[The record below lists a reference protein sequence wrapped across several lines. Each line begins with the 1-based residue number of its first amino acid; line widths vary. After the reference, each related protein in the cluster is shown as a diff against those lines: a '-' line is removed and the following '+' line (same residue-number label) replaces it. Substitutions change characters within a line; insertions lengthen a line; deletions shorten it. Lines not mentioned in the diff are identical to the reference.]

1 MKKVKMT
8 AIILAASMTI
18 GGYGVLGANY
28 SSGIVSNVVL
38 ASGTDTAQTTTTPQV
53 NNIKA
58 QGIATNQGVISK
70 EGSLKLLNPQLG
82 SVFSNVSVGEMAT
95 INNGNIDNGY
105 YKVTIHETG
114 DVGYL
119 KSSDVQEIHNYP
131 DSPLTSLNEDGSI
144 VNVSYAVNVRQ
155 GAGLNTDVLTTLHNG
170 KNVKVIGKQGQWY
183 KVQVDG
189 ITGYIYQE
197 YISINKT
204 VNKDT
209 HTSSLTNKTIN
220 NYASSLIS
228 KTVNKDASNSTSKTI
243 NKDTSNSANKTINKD
258 TSNSTNKITNKDTN
272 NSINKTVNKDTSNSA
287 SKTINKD
294 TSNSTNKITNKD
306 TNNSINKTVNKD
318 TSNSASKTI
327 NKDTSNSTNKITNK
341 DTNNSTNK
349 TINKDT
355 SSSTGVTAQQVLAY
369 AYQFEGY
376 PYVWG
381 GSSPST
387 GFDCSGF
394 VQYVYAHFG
403 INLPRTTFE
412 QVNCGT
418 PVSLNNIKPGDLV
431 FEFGS
436 SEGPNHVG
444 IYIGNGQMID
454 AAGVGQGVTIS
465 KLYSVVAVRNVL

>member
-28 SSGIVSNVVL
+28 SSGIASNVVL

-70 EGSLKLLNPQLG
+70 ECSLKLLNPQLG

-170 KNVKVIGKQGQWY
+170 KNVKVIGKQGEWY

-294 TSNSTNKITNKD
+294 TS
-306 TNNSINKTVNKD
+306 
-318 TSNSASKTI
+318 
-327 NKDTSNSTNKITNK
+327 
-341 DTNNSTNK
+341 NSTNK

>member
-28 SSGIVSNVVL
+28 SSGIASNVVL

-170 KNVKVIGKQGQWY
+170 KNVKVIGKQGEWY

-228 KTVNKDASNSTSKTI
+228 KTVNKDASNSSSKTI
-243 NKDTSNSANKTINKD
+243 NKDTCNSANKTINND
-258 TSNSTNKITNKDTN
+258 TS
-272 NSINKTVNKDTSNSA
+272 
-287 SKTINKD
+287 
-294 TSNSTNKITNKD
+294 
-306 TNNSINKTVNKD
+306 
-318 TSNSASKTI
+318 
-327 NKDTSNSTNKITNK
+327 
-341 DTNNSTNK
+341 NSTNK

>member
-28 SSGIVSNVVL
+28 SSGIASNVVL
-38 ASGTDTAQTTTTPQV
+38 ASGTDTAQTTTISQV

-170 KNVKVIGKQGQWY
+170 KNVKVIGKQGEWY

-228 KTVNKDASNSTSKTI
+228 KTVNKDASNST
-243 NKDTSNSANKTINKD
+243 
-258 TSNSTNKITNKDTN
+258 
-272 NSINKTVNKDTSNSA
+272 
-287 SKTINKD
+287 
-294 TSNSTNKITNKD
+294 
-306 TNNSINKTVNKD
+306 
-318 TSNSASKTI
+318 SKTI

>member
-28 SSGIVSNVVL
+28 SSGIASNVVL
-38 ASGTDTAQTTTTPQV
+38 ASGTDTAQTTTIPQV

-170 KNVKVIGKQGQWY
+170 KNVKVIGKQGEWY

-243 NKDTSNSANKTINKD
+243 NKDTSNSAN
-258 TSNSTNKITNKDTN
+258 
-272 NSINKTVNKDTSNSA
+272 
-287 SKTINKD
+287 KTINKD

>member
-28 SSGIVSNVVL
+28 SSGIASNVVL

-170 KNVKVIGKQGQWY
+170 KNVKVIGKQGEWY

-220 NYASSLIS
+220 
-228 KTVNKDASNSTSKTI
+228 
-243 NKDTSNSANKTINKD
+243 
-258 TSNSTNKITNKDTN
+258 KDTN

-294 TSNSTNKITNKD
+294 TS
-306 TNNSINKTVNKD
+306 
-318 TSNSASKTI
+318 
-327 NKDTSNSTNKITNK
+327 
-341 DTNNSTNK
+341 NSTNK

>member
-306 TNNSINKTVNKD
+306 TNNS
-318 TSNSASKTI
+318 
-327 NKDTSNSTNKITNK
+327 
-341 DTNNSTNK
+341 TNK

-381 GSSPST
+381 GSNPST

>member
-1 MKKVKMT
+1 MKIVKMT

-70 EGSLKLLNPQLG
+70 ESSLKLLNPQLG

-272 NSINKTVNKDTSNSA
+272 NST
-287 SKTINKD
+287 
-294 TSNSTNKITNKD
+294 
-306 TNNSINKTVNKD
+306 NKTVNKD

>member
-28 SSGIVSNVVL
+28 SSGIASNVVL

-170 KNVKVIGKQGQWY
+170 KNVKVIGKQGEWY

-228 KTVNKDASNSTSKTI
+228 KTVNKDASNST
-243 NKDTSNSANKTINKD
+243 
-258 TSNSTNKITNKDTN
+258 NKITNKDTN

-294 TSNSTNKITNKD
+294 TS
-306 TNNSINKTVNKD
+306 
-318 TSNSASKTI
+318 
-327 NKDTSNSTNKITNK
+327 
-341 DTNNSTNK
+341 NSTNK

>member
-28 SSGIVSNVVL
+28 SSGIASNVVL
-38 ASGTDTAQTTTTPQV
+38 ASGTDTAQTTTIPQV

-170 KNVKVIGKQGQWY
+170 KNVKVIGKQGEWC

-294 TSNSTNKITNKD
+294 TS
-306 TNNSINKTVNKD
+306 
-318 TSNSASKTI
+318 
-327 NKDTSNSTNKITNK
+327 
-341 DTNNSTNK
+341 NSTNK

>member
-38 ASGTDTAQTTTTPQV
+38 ASGTDTAQTATTPQV

-258 TSNSTNKITNKDTN
+258 TSNSTNK
-272 NSINKTVNKDTSNSA
+272 
-287 SKTINKD
+287 
-294 TSNSTNKITNKD
+294 
-306 TNNSINKTVNKD
+306 TVNKD

-381 GSSPST
+381 GSNPST

>member
-28 SSGIVSNVVL
+28 SSGIASNVVL
-38 ASGTDTAQTTTTPQV
+38 ASGTDTAQTTTIPQV

-170 KNVKVIGKQGQWY
+170 KNVKVIGKQGEWY

-243 NKDTSNSANKTINKD
+243 NKDTS
-258 TSNSTNKITNKDTN
+258 
-272 NSINKTVNKDTSNSA
+272 
-287 SKTINKD
+287 
-294 TSNSTNKITNKD
+294 
-306 TNNSINKTVNKD
+306 
-318 TSNSASKTI
+318 
-327 NKDTSNSTNKITNK
+327 
-341 DTNNSTNK
+341 NSTNK

>member
-28 SSGIVSNVVL
+28 SSGIASNVVL
-38 ASGTDTAQTTTTPQV
+38 ASGTDTAQTTTIPQV

-119 KSSDVQEIHNYP
+119 KSSDVQEIHNYL

-170 KNVKVIGKQGQWY
+170 KNVKVIGKQGEWY

-272 NSINKTVNKDTSNSA
+272 NSINKTVNKDTS
-287 SKTINKD
+287 
-294 TSNSTNKITNKD
+294 
-306 TNNSINKTVNKD
+306 
-318 TSNSASKTI
+318 
-327 NKDTSNSTNKITNK
+327 
-341 DTNNSTNK
+341 NSTNK

>member
-1 MKKVKMT
+1 
-8 AIILAASMTI
+8 
-18 GGYGVLGANY
+18 
-28 SSGIVSNVVL
+28 
-38 ASGTDTAQTTTTPQV
+38 
-53 NNIKA
+53 
-58 QGIATNQGVISK
+58 
-70 EGSLKLLNPQLG
+70 
-82 SVFSNVSVGEMAT
+82 MAT

-243 NKDTSNSANKTINKD
+243 
-258 TSNSTNKITNKDTN
+258 
-272 NSINKTVNKDTSNSA
+272 NKDTSNSA

>member
-28 SSGIVSNVVL
+28 SSGIASNVVL
-38 ASGTDTAQTTTTPQV
+38 ASGTDTAQTTTIPQV

-131 DSPLTSLNEDGSI
+131 DSHLTSLNEDGSI

-170 KNVKVIGKQGQWY
+170 KNVKVIGKQGEWY

-294 TSNSTNKITNKD
+294 TS
-306 TNNSINKTVNKD
+306 
-318 TSNSASKTI
+318 
-327 NKDTSNSTNKITNK
+327 
-341 DTNNSTNK
+341 NSTNK

>member
-28 SSGIVSNVVL
+28 SSGIASNVVL
-38 ASGTDTAQTTTTPQV
+38 ASGTDTAQTTTLPQV

-170 KNVKVIGKQGQWY
+170 KNVKVIGKQGEWY

-228 KTVNKDASNSTSKTI
+228 KTVNKDASNST
-243 NKDTSNSANKTINKD
+243 
-258 TSNSTNKITNKDTN
+258 NKITNKDTN

-294 TSNSTNKITNKD
+294 TSNL
-306 TNNSINKTVNKD
+306 
-318 TSNSASKTI
+318 
-327 NKDTSNSTNKITNK
+327 
-341 DTNNSTNK
+341 TNK

>member
-28 SSGIVSNVVL
+28 SSGIASNVVL
-38 ASGTDTAQTTTTPQV
+38 ASGTDTAQTTTIPQV

-170 KNVKVIGKQGQWY
+170 KNVKVIGKQGEWY

-258 TSNSTNKITNKDTN
+258 TS
-272 NSINKTVNKDTSNSA
+272 
-287 SKTINKD
+287 
-294 TSNSTNKITNKD
+294 
-306 TNNSINKTVNKD
+306 
-318 TSNSASKTI
+318 
-327 NKDTSNSTNKITNK
+327 
-341 DTNNSTNK
+341 NSTNK

>member
-18 GGYGVLGANY
+18 GGYGVLGVNY
-28 SSGIVSNVVL
+28 SSGIASNVVL

-170 KNVKVIGKQGQWY
+170 KNVKVIGKQGEWY

-294 TSNSTNKITNKD
+294 TS
-306 TNNSINKTVNKD
+306 
-318 TSNSASKTI
+318 
-327 NKDTSNSTNKITNK
+327 
-341 DTNNSTNK
+341 NSTNK

>member
-28 SSGIVSNVVL
+28 SSGIASNVVL
-38 ASGTDTAQTTTTPQV
+38 ASGTDTAQTTTIPQV

-170 KNVKVIGKQGQWY
+170 KNVKVIGKQGEWY

-228 KTVNKDASNSTSKTI
+228 KTVNKDASNST
-243 NKDTSNSANKTINKD
+243 
-258 TSNSTNKITNKDTN
+258 
-272 NSINKTVNKDTSNSA
+272 
-287 SKTINKD
+287 
-294 TSNSTNKITNKD
+294 
-306 TNNSINKTVNKD
+306 
-318 TSNSASKTI
+318 SKTI

-394 VQYVYAHFG
+394 
-403 INLPRTTFE
+403 E

>member
-28 SSGIVSNVVL
+28 SSGIASNVVL
-38 ASGTDTAQTTTTPQV
+38 ASGTDTAQTTTLPQV

-170 KNVKVIGKQGQWY
+170 KNVKVIGKQGEWY

-228 KTVNKDASNSTSKTI
+228 KTVNKDASNST
-243 NKDTSNSANKTINKD
+243 
-258 TSNSTNKITNKDTN
+258 NKITNKDTN
-272 NSINKTVNKDTSNSA
+272 NSINKTV
-287 SKTINKD
+287 
-294 TSNSTNKITNKD
+294 
-306 TNNSINKTVNKD
+306 
-318 TSNSASKTI
+318 
-327 NKDTSNSTNKITNK
+327 
-341 DTNNSTNK
+341 
-349 TINKDT
+349 NKDT

>member
-28 SSGIVSNVVL
+28 SSGIASNVVL
-38 ASGTDTAQTTTTPQV
+38 ASGTDTAQTTTIPQV

-170 KNVKVIGKQGQWY
+170 KNVKVIGKQGEWY

-228 KTVNKDASNSTSKTI
+228 KTVNKDASNST
-243 NKDTSNSANKTINKD
+243 NKTINKD

-294 TSNSTNKITNKD
+294 TS
-306 TNNSINKTVNKD
+306 
-318 TSNSASKTI
+318 
-327 NKDTSNSTNKITNK
+327 
-341 DTNNSTNK
+341 NSTNK

>member
-28 SSGIVSNVVL
+28 SSGIASNVVL
-38 ASGTDTAQTTTTPQV
+38 ASGTDTAQTTTIPQV

-170 KNVKVIGKQGQWY
+170 KNVKVIGKQGEWY

-228 KTVNKDASNSTSKTI
+228 KTVNKDASNS
-243 NKDTSNSANKTINKD
+243 ANKTINKD

-294 TSNSTNKITNKD
+294 TS
-306 TNNSINKTVNKD
+306 
-318 TSNSASKTI
+318 
-327 NKDTSNSTNKITNK
+327 
-341 DTNNSTNK
+341 NSTNK

>member
-28 SSGIVSNVVL
+28 SSGIASNVVL
-38 ASGTDTAQTTTTPQV
+38 ASGTDTAQTTTIPQV

-170 KNVKVIGKQGQWY
+170 KNVKVIGKQGEWY

-243 NKDTSNSANKTINKD
+243 NKDTSNSA
-258 TSNSTNKITNKDTN
+258 
-272 NSINKTVNKDTSNSA
+272 

-327 NKDTSNSTNKITNK
+327 NKDTSN
-341 DTNNSTNK
+341 
-349 TINKDT
+349 
-355 SSSTGVTAQQVLAY
+355 STGVTAQQVLAY

>member
-28 SSGIVSNVVL
+28 SSGIASNVVL

-82 SVFSNVSVGEMAT
+82 SVFSNVSVDEMAT

-131 DSPLTSLNEDGSI
+131 DSHLTSLNEDGSI

-170 KNVKVIGKQGQWY
+170 KNVKVIGKQGEWY

-228 KTVNKDASNSTSKTI
+228 KTVNKDASNST
-243 NKDTSNSANKTINKD
+243 NKTINKD
-258 TSNSTNKITNKDTN
+258 TS
-272 NSINKTVNKDTSNSA
+272 
-287 SKTINKD
+287 
-294 TSNSTNKITNKD
+294 
-306 TNNSINKTVNKD
+306 
-318 TSNSASKTI
+318 
-327 NKDTSNSTNKITNK
+327 
-341 DTNNSTNK
+341 NSTNK

>member
-28 SSGIVSNVVL
+28 SSGIASNVVL
-38 ASGTDTAQTTTTPQV
+38 ASGTDTAQTTTLPQV

-170 KNVKVIGKQGQWY
+170 KNVKVIGKQGEWY

-228 KTVNKDASNSTSKTI
+228 KTVNKDASNST
-243 NKDTSNSANKTINKD
+243 
-258 TSNSTNKITNKDTN
+258 NKITNKDTN

-294 TSNSTNKITNKD
+294 TS
-306 TNNSINKTVNKD
+306 
-318 TSNSASKTI
+318 
-327 NKDTSNSTNKITNK
+327 
-341 DTNNSTNK
+341 NSTNK

-403 INLPRTTFE
+403 IDLPRTTFE

-418 PVSLNNIKPGDLV
+418 PVSLSDVKPGDLV
-431 FEFGS
+431 FEMPS
-436 SEGPNHVG
+436 PEGPNHVG
-444 IYIGNGQMID
+444 IYIGNGKILD
-454 AAGVGQGVTIS
+454 AMDPQNGVTIS
-465 KLYSVVAVRNVL
+465 PIYEVVAVRDVL

>member
-28 SSGIVSNVVL
+28 SSGIASNVVL
-38 ASGTDTAQTTTTPQV
+38 ASGTDTAQTTTIPQV

-170 KNVKVIGKQGQWY
+170 KNVKVIGKQGEWY

-228 KTVNKDASNSTSKTI
+228 KTVNKDASNST
-243 NKDTSNSANKTINKD
+243 
-258 TSNSTNKITNKDTN
+258 NKITNKDTN

-294 TSNSTNKITNKD
+294 TS
-306 TNNSINKTVNKD
+306 
-318 TSNSASKTI
+318 
-327 NKDTSNSTNKITNK
+327 
-341 DTNNSTNK
+341 NSTNK

>member
-28 SSGIVSNVVL
+28 SSGIASNVVL
-38 ASGTDTAQTTTTPQV
+38 ASGTDTAQTTTIPQV

-170 KNVKVIGKQGQWY
+170 KNVKVIGKQGEWY

-272 NSINKTVNKDTSNSA
+272 NSINKTVNKDTSNS
-287 SKTINKD
+287 
-294 TSNSTNKITNKD
+294 
-306 TNNSINKTVNKD
+306 
-318 TSNSASKTI
+318 
-327 NKDTSNSTNKITNK
+327 
-341 DTNNSTNK
+341 TNK

-403 INLPRTTFE
+403 IDLPRTTFE

>member
-28 SSGIVSNVVL
+28 SSGIASNVVL
-38 ASGTDTAQTTTTPQV
+38 ASGTDTAQTTTIPQV

-131 DSPLTSLNEDGSI
+131 NSPLTSLNEDGSI

-170 KNVKVIGKQGQWY
+170 KNVKVIGKQGEWY

-228 KTVNKDASNSTSKTI
+228 KTVNKDASNST
-243 NKDTSNSANKTINKD
+243 
-258 TSNSTNKITNKDTN
+258 NKITNKDTN

-294 TSNSTNKITNKD
+294 TS
-306 TNNSINKTVNKD
+306 
-318 TSNSASKTI
+318 
-327 NKDTSNSTNKITNK
+327 
-341 DTNNSTNK
+341 NSTNK

>member
-28 SSGIVSNVVL
+28 SSGIASNVVL

-170 KNVKVIGKQGQWY
+170 KNVKVIGKQGEWY

-258 TSNSTNKITNKDTN
+258 TSNSTNK
-272 NSINKTVNKDTSNSA
+272 
-287 SKTINKD
+287 
-294 TSNSTNKITNKD
+294 
-306 TNNSINKTVNKD
+306 
-318 TSNSASKTI
+318 
-327 NKDTSNSTNKITNK
+327 
-341 DTNNSTNK
+341 

-418 PVSLNNIKPGDLV
+418 PVSLSDVKPGDLV
-431 FEFGS
+431 FEMPS
-436 SEGPNHVG
+436 PEGPNHVG
-444 IYIGNGQMID
+444 IYIGNGKILD
-454 AAGVGQGVTIS
+454 AMDPQNGVTIS
-465 KLYSVVAVRNVL
+465 PIYEVVAVRDVL

>member
-28 SSGIVSNVVL
+28 SSGIASNVVL
-38 ASGTDTAQTTTTPQV
+38 ASGTDTAQTTTIPQV

-131 DSPLTSLNEDGSI
+131 DSHLTSLNEDGSI

-170 KNVKVIGKQGQWY
+170 KNVKVIGKQGEWY

-243 NKDTSNSANKTINKD
+243 NKDTSNSAN
-258 TSNSTNKITNKDTN
+258 
-272 NSINKTVNKDTSNSA
+272 
-287 SKTINKD
+287 
-294 TSNSTNKITNKD
+294 
-306 TNNSINKTVNKD
+306 
-318 TSNSASKTI
+318 KTI

>member
-28 SSGIVSNVVL
+28 SSGIASNVVL
-38 ASGTDTAQTTTTPQV
+38 ASGTDTAQTTTIPQV

-131 DSPLTSLNEDGSI
+131 DSHLTSLNEDGSI

-170 KNVKVIGKQGQWY
+170 KNVKVIGKQGEWY

-258 TSNSTNKITNKDTN
+258 TSNSTNKITNKDIN
-272 NSINKTVNKDTSNSA
+272 NSINKIVNKDTSNSA

-294 TSNSTNKITNKD
+294 TS
-306 TNNSINKTVNKD
+306 
-318 TSNSASKTI
+318 
-327 NKDTSNSTNKITNK
+327 
-341 DTNNSTNK
+341 NSTNK

>member
-28 SSGIVSNVVL
+28 SSGIASNVVL

-170 KNVKVIGKQGQWY
+170 KNVKVIGKQGEWY

-228 KTVNKDASNSTSKTI
+228 KTVNKDASNST
-243 NKDTSNSANKTINKD
+243 NKTINKD

-294 TSNSTNKITNKD
+294 TS
-306 TNNSINKTVNKD
+306 
-318 TSNSASKTI
+318 
-327 NKDTSNSTNKITNK
+327 
-341 DTNNSTNK
+341 NSTNK

>member
-28 SSGIVSNVVL
+28 SSGIASNVVL

-170 KNVKVIGKQGQWY
+170 KNVKVIGKQGEWY

-228 KTVNKDASNSTSKTI
+228 KTVNKDASNST
-243 NKDTSNSANKTINKD
+243 NKTINKD
-258 TSNSTNKITNKDTN
+258 TSNSTNKITNKDIN

-294 TSNSTNKITNKD
+294 TS
-306 TNNSINKTVNKD
+306 
-318 TSNSASKTI
+318 
-327 NKDTSNSTNKITNK
+327 
-341 DTNNSTNK
+341 NSTNK

>member
-28 SSGIVSNVVL
+28 SSGIASNVVL
-38 ASGTDTAQTTTTPQV
+38 ASGTDTAQTTTIPQV

-170 KNVKVIGKQGQWY
+170 KNVKVIGKQGEWY

-228 KTVNKDASNSTSKTI
+228 KTVNKDASNS
-243 NKDTSNSANKTINKD
+243 ANKTINKD

-294 TSNSTNKITNKD
+294 TS
-306 TNNSINKTVNKD
+306 
-318 TSNSASKTI
+318 
-327 NKDTSNSTNKITNK
+327 
-341 DTNNSTNK
+341 NSTNK

-412 QVNCGT
+412 QVICGT

>member
-28 SSGIVSNVVL
+28 SSGIASNVVL

-131 DSPLTSLNEDGSI
+131 DSHLTSLNEDGSI

-170 KNVKVIGKQGQWY
+170 KNVKVIGKQGEWY

-204 VNKDT
+204 VNK
-209 HTSSLTNKTIN
+209 
-220 NYASSLIS
+220 
-228 KTVNKDASNSTSKTI
+228 
-243 NKDTSNSANKTINKD
+243 
-258 TSNSTNKITNKDTN
+258 
-272 NSINKTVNKDTSNSA
+272 
-287 SKTINKD
+287 
-294 TSNSTNKITNKD
+294 
-306 TNNSINKTVNKD
+306 
-318 TSNSASKTI
+318 
-327 NKDTSNSTNKITNK
+327 
-341 DTNNSTNK
+341 
-349 TINKDT
+349 
-355 SSSTGVTAQQVLAY
+355 
-369 AYQFEGY
+369 
-376 PYVWG
+376 
-381 GSSPST
+381 
-387 GFDCSGF
+387 
-394 VQYVYAHFG
+394 
-403 INLPRTTFE
+403 
-412 QVNCGT
+412 
-418 PVSLNNIKPGDLV
+418 
-431 FEFGS
+431 
-436 SEGPNHVG
+436 
-444 IYIGNGQMID
+444 
-454 AAGVGQGVTIS
+454 
-465 KLYSVVAVRNVL
+465 

>member
-28 SSGIVSNVVL
+28 SSGIASNVVL
-38 ASGTDTAQTTTTPQV
+38 ASGTDTAQTTTIPQV

-70 EGSLKLLNPQLG
+70 ECSLKLLNPQLG

-170 KNVKVIGKQGQWY
+170 KNVKVIGKQGEWY

-258 TSNSTNKITNKDTN
+258 TSNSTNKITNKDIN

-294 TSNSTNKITNKD
+294 TS
-306 TNNSINKTVNKD
+306 
-318 TSNSASKTI
+318 
-327 NKDTSNSTNKITNK
+327 
-341 DTNNSTNK
+341 NSTNK

>member
-28 SSGIVSNVVL
+28 SSGIASNVVL

-170 KNVKVIGKQGQWY
+170 KNVKVIGKQGEWY

-228 KTVNKDASNSTSKTI
+228 KTVNKDASNST
-243 NKDTSNSANKTINKD
+243 NKTINKD
-258 TSNSTNKITNKDTN
+258 SSNSTNKITNKDIN

-294 TSNSTNKITNKD
+294 TS
-306 TNNSINKTVNKD
+306 
-318 TSNSASKTI
+318 
-327 NKDTSNSTNKITNK
+327 
-341 DTNNSTNK
+341 NSTNK

>member
-28 SSGIVSNVVL
+28 SSGIASNVVL
-38 ASGTDTAQTTTTPQV
+38 ASGTDTAQTTTIPQV

-131 DSPLTSLNEDGSI
+131 NSPLTSLNEDGSI

-170 KNVKVIGKQGQWY
+170 KNVKVIGKQGEWY

-294 TSNSTNKITNKD
+294 TS
-306 TNNSINKTVNKD
+306 
-318 TSNSASKTI
+318 
-327 NKDTSNSTNKITNK
+327 
-341 DTNNSTNK
+341 NSTNK

>member
-38 ASGTDTAQTTTTPQV
+38 ASGTDTAQTATTPQV

-243 NKDTSNSANKTINKD
+243 NKDTSNSA
-258 TSNSTNKITNKDTN
+258 
-272 NSINKTVNKDTSNSA
+272 
-287 SKTINKD
+287 
-294 TSNSTNKITNKD
+294 
-306 TNNSINKTVNKD
+306 
-318 TSNSASKTI
+318 SKTI

>member
-228 KTVNKDASNSTSKTI
+228 KTVNKDASNST
-243 NKDTSNSANKTINKD
+243 
-258 TSNSTNKITNKDTN
+258 
-272 NSINKTVNKDTSNSA
+272 
-287 SKTINKD
+287 
-294 TSNSTNKITNKD
+294 NKITNKD

-381 GSSPST
+381 GSNPST

>member
-28 SSGIVSNVVL
+28 SSGIASNVVL

-70 EGSLKLLNPQLG
+70 ECSLKLLNPQLG

-170 KNVKVIGKQGQWY
+170 KNVKVIGKQGEWY

-272 NSINKTVNKDTSNSA
+272 NSINKTV
-287 SKTINKD
+287 
-294 TSNSTNKITNKD
+294 
-306 TNNSINKTVNKD
+306 
-318 TSNSASKTI
+318 
-327 NKDTSNSTNKITNK
+327 
-341 DTNNSTNK
+341 
-349 TINKDT
+349 NKDT